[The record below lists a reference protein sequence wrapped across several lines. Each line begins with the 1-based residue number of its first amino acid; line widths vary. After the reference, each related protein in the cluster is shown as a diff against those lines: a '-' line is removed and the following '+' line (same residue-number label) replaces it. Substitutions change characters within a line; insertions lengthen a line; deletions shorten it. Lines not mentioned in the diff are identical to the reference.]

1 METAKHFL
9 SKEDQVRIVAAI
21 EKAEA
26 MTSGE
31 IRVHFAT
38 WVLGDPYRKAKK
50 IFQHL
55 GMSKTEARNG
65 ILFFIA
71 INKHQ
76 FVILGDQG
84 IHDKVHQEFWD
95 SLKELLEQRFK
106 EGKIAQGL
114 LDVIALCGEKLKTYF
129 PASARDV
136 NELDNALSL
145 Q

>member
-9 SKEDQVRIVAAI
+9 SKEDQARIVAAI

-31 IRVHFAT
+31 IRVHLAT

-50 IFQHL
+50 IFQRL
-55 GMSKTEARNG
+55 GMTKTEARNG
-65 ILFFIA
+65 ILFFIV
-71 INKHQ
+71 IHKHQ

-106 EGKIAQGL
+106 EGNIAQGL
-114 LDVIALCGEKLKTYF
+114 LDVISLCGQKLKTYF
-129 PASARDV
+129 PASSRNV
-136 NELDNALSL
+136 NELDNAISV